1 MGDNM
6 RCLVLTGISKD
17 VLEDLIR
24 RYIRTIE
31 LRSAHNIAT
40 ALRAE
45 VGDCVFLTSAKTFDI
60 DKGTLGLIAQVT
72 GKEMYTHSLM
82 FSTPTLIQESEMT
95 VVRLRLE
102 VKGLGRVMRVYN
114 AGILDTTEAEVVEVS
129 YFDAR

>member
-1 MGDNM
+1 M
-6 RCLVLTGISKD
+6 
-17 VLEDLIR
+17 EDLVR

>member
-1 MGDNM
+1 M

-17 VLEDLIR
+17 VLEDLVR